1 MIAIFALIR
10 PFLPYLICA
19 AVAGGSYLW
28 ADFGW
33 CNGACKSAQAKVS
46 VQAKRADVAEGK
58 LAELDKERIA
68 QQERWAQATTAEEQR
83 EKVADEKRSQVF
95 AGLKDAARHSSAG
108 RSVAIA
114 DPTRKLLGD
123 AYAAAEA
130 ASPTPVP
137 DTAPPADSQTV
148 ADLIV
153 WSVDILDWAATCKA
167 TVEGWQRWYTE
178 ISK

>member
-1 MIAIFALIR
+1 MIGILLRYVLPLLAIAG
-10 PFLPYLICA
+10 
-19 AVAGGSYLW
+19 AVWW
-28 ADFGW
+28 ADYGW

-46 VQAKRADVAEGK
+46 VQAKRADAAEGK
-58 LAELDKERIA
+58 LAELDRQRIA
-68 QQERWAQATTAEEQR
+68 QAERWAQATAAEEQR
-83 EKVADEKRSQVF
+83 EKLDEGKRSKVF
-95 AGLKDAARHSSAG
+95 AGLKDRARHPGPNSG
-108 RSVAIA
+108 VAVS

-130 ASPTPVP
+130 TQASPSP
-137 DTAPPADSQTV
+137 DTAAPADSETV

-153 WSVDILDWAATCKA
+153 WSVDILEWAATCKA